1 MADYRPFLPGDDLK
15 KVLLTQW
22 KMPEKIAQRTDKK
35 GFVTPGEIKWLR
47 GPLKHLLAT
56 ENLTHLGD
64 LCNLDK
70 VYDLIREFDNGDNS
84 NAQMVWRL
92 VALNEWRKTIP
103 QS

>member
-1 MADYRPFLPGDDLK
+1 L
-15 KVLLTQW
+15 
-22 KMPEKIAQRTDKK
+22 PEKIAQRTDKK

-70 VYDLIREFDNGDNS
+70 VHDLIREFDKGDNS